1 MFLKRLVERVFKQ
14 KPYVKK
20 GQGSSSV
27 EPLLPKGLLCHIA
40 PGDTVA
46 VFSAAGAPVAAW
58 PVHSGLLEQEGV
70 GLEGGGGRV
79 ILQNGVLRVE
89 GDLRVEGSLE
99 VTGAISAQGDIT
111 AGPLGAQASL
121 LTHTHPVGN
130 VQSGVPILK

>member
-79 ILQNGVLRVE
+79 ILQNG
-89 GDLRVEGSLE
+89 GLRVEGSLE